1 MEERMIWKGLQVS
14 DFIHP
19 GEVEARDALIR
30 SAAFQKAV
38 SLLSGASQM
47 LNRTVVEGTYIQ
59 LSKETAPRVIKIL
72 EDVCRILDWPSV
84 PALYVCRKMAQIV
97 TPFCRIAET
106 SSGSGFPETKE
117 NYLVMSDYV
126 LRNFDEDMLYYS
138 FGNAVAM
145 IMAGHVKITTVAAYM
160 GSSLWTADSPDE
172 IQAVSSYGGLH
183 LGQRRAAGLPVHGGR
198 GQMPS
203 AGDGTSSGAVPAAAG
218 HSPDDRRIFWSSTL
232 RKPWGRRGE

>member
-84 PALYVCRKMAQIV
+84 PALYV
-97 TPFCRIAET
+97 
-106 SSGSGFPETKE
+106 
-117 NYLVMSDYV
+117 
-126 LRNFDEDMLYYS
+126 
-138 FGNAVAM
+138 
-145 IMAGHVKITTVAAYM
+145 
-160 GSSLWTADSPDE
+160 
-172 IQAVSSYGGLH
+172 
-183 LGQRRAAGLPVHGGR
+183 
-198 GQMPS
+198 
-203 AGDGTSSGAVPAAAG
+203 
-218 HSPDDRRIFWSSTL
+218 
-232 RKPWGRRGE
+232 